1 MPVDKGKEE
10 VMSVL
15 LVYLRRESGIW
26 LCMREKGGVLVELA
40 WILQL
45 RENWE
50 IVSFFDKIVIKM
62 Q

>member
-1 MPVDKGKEE
+1 MTQQ
-10 VMSVL
+10 L
-15 LVYLRRESGIW
+15 L
-26 LCMREKGGVLVELA
+26 LVELA

-50 IVSFFDKIVIKM
+50 IVSFFDKLVIKM